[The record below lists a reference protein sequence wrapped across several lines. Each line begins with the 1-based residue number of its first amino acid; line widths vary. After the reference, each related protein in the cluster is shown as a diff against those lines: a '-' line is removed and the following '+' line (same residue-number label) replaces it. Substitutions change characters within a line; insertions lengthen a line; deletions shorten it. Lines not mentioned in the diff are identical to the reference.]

1 MESIVRFLGFIFF
14 FCTSWYGTAA
24 TIPDFP
30 FVTVTGESTS
40 KVKPNIVNIEFSL
53 LTFDKESNKANQ
65 LHQETVGTLVE
76 ELKVIGVISKDIS
89 SFEVSKRTTRER
101 DDRYNELS
109 ILGYEVSQSFNV
121 QLNDLTVYSEITKLL
136 LNTNNVENI
145 HSKFDTT
152 ERKSIEAQLIKKAGE
167 NAKEKALQ
175 MASGLDVKIDSVFA
189 FNDTGSFSSFFAT
202 FGLNSER
209 IRVAEQRRRVP
220 PSTLFIPQFI
230 EISKSINVVYR
241 LEN

>member
-1 MESIVRFLGFIFF
+1 MKFFGLIIFF
-14 FCTSWYGTAA
+14 CISCYGTAA

-40 KVKPNIVNIEFSL
+40 KVKPNIVNIEFSI

-65 LHQETVGTLVE
+65 LHQQTVGRLVE
-76 ELKVIGVISKDIS
+76 ELKILGVIPEDIS
-89 SFEVSKRTTRER
+89 SFEVNKRTTRDR

-121 QLNDLTVYSEITKLL
+121 HLNNLSVYSEITKLL

-145 HSKFDTT
+145 NSEFDTT
-152 ERKSIEAQLIKKAGE
+152 KRQSIEAQLIKKAGQ
-167 NAKEKALQ
+167 NAKEKAQQ
-175 MASGLDVKIDSVFA
+175 MALGLDVKIDSVFA

-202 FGLNSER
+202 FGLNSGR
-209 IRVAEQRRRVP
+209 IRFVAEQRRRVP

>member
-1 MESIVRFLGFIFF
+1 MVKFFGLIIFF
-14 FCTSWYGTAA
+14 CISFFCTAA

-40 KVKPNIVNIEFSL
+40 KVKPNIVNIEFSI
-53 LTFDKESNKANQ
+53 LTFDKESNKANL
-65 LHQETVGTLVE
+65 LHQETVGILVE
-76 ELKVIGVISKDIS
+76 ELRIIGVIPEDIS

-101 DDRYNELS
+101 DNKYNELS

-121 QLNDLTVYSEITKLL
+121 QLNDLTVYSAITKLL

-145 HSKFDTT
+145 NSKFDTT
-152 ERKSIEAQLIKKAGE
+152 KRESIEAQLIKKAGG
-167 NAKEKALQ
+167 NAKKKAQQ
-175 MASGLDVKIDSVFA
+175 MALGLDVKIDSVFA

-202 FGLNSER
+202 FGLDSGR
-209 IRVAEQRRRVP
+209 IRTAEQRRRVP